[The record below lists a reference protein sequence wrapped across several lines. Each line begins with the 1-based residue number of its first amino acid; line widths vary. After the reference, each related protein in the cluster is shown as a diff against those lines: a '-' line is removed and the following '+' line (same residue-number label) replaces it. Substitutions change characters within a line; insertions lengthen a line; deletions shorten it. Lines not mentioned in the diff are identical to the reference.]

1 MDKEQALYAFW
12 SSFGLPA
19 YDEYTVPDDA
29 TLPYIT
35 YQTATDSLGQAVP
48 LSASVWYK
56 GTRWDEVSD
65 KADEI
70 AERIGSHGH
79 VVMRLDNGF
88 LWITQGRP
96 FAQRIQP
103 TENSDLIKRIYMNIM
118 VEFLT
123 AY

>member
-1 MDKEQALYAFW
+1 MDKSQALYHFW

-29 TLPYIT
+29 SLPYIT
-35 YQTATDSLGQAVP
+35 YQTVTDSLGQAIP

-56 GTRWDEVSD
+56 GTSWEPVTK

-70 AERIGSHGH
+70 ARYIGEYGH
-79 VVMRLDNGF
+79 VVMKLDTGR
-88 LWITQGRP
+88 LWITKGRP

-103 TENSDLIKRIYMNIM
+103 TEDSDLIKRIYMNIM